1 MWKNVFIEATVMSIV
16 IFAGFY
22 FNSAILKREI
32 AGSQEKIRLEQIVQ
46 SNSRPVHFSG
56 KLFLNPNPGAWAN
69 ISGHSF
75 NSKTAPSISGVKQYP
90 GKKVKPSHVSGN
102 KA

>member
-1 MWKNVFIEATVMSIV
+1 MWKNVFIEATVMSLV
-16 IFAGFY
+16 IFGGFY
-22 FNSAILKREI
+22 FNSAFLKREI
-32 AGSQEKIRLEQIVQ
+32 AGSQEKIRMDQIVQ

-56 KLFLNPNPGAWAN
+56 KLFLNPNPSNWAN

-75 NSKTAPSISGVKQYP
+75 NSKTAPSISGVKQFP
-90 GKKVKPSHVSGN
+90 DKKRAPSHVSGN

>member
-1 MWKNVFIEATVMSIV
+1 MWKNVFIEASLMSIV
-16 IFAGFY
+16 IFGGFY
-22 FNSAILKREI
+22 FNSAFLKREI
-32 AGSQEKIRLEQIVQ
+32 AGSQEKIMMEQMVQ
-46 SNSRPVHFSG
+46 SSARPVHFSG

-75 NSKTAPSISGVKQYP
+75 NAKTAPSISGVKQYP
-90 GKKVKPSHVSGN
+90 GKKVTPSHVSGN

>member
-1 MWKNVFIEATVMSIV
+1 MWKNVFIEASLMSIV
-16 IFAGFY
+16 IFGGFY
-22 FNSAILKREI
+22 FNSAFLKREI
-32 AGSQEKIRLEQIVQ
+32 AGSQEKIMLEQMVQ
-46 SNSRPVHFSG
+46 SSARPVHFSG

-75 NSKTAPSISGVKQYP
+75 NAKTAPSISGVKQYP
-90 GKKVKPSHVSGN
+90 GKKVTPNHVSGN